1 MANPKLF
8 VKLALDAKEYA
19 RDMKAQTQA
28 VKNMEKQTKSL
39 SNNLKNL
46 KRVALTVFVG
56 WGVKNIATSFLDAAT
71 EAEGFAVRLNGLLG
85 SVEEGNRLF
94 KNMAEFAGQVPFEY
108 REIMSAATALS
119 GVMRGGVDEI
129 SRWMPMIADLA
140 AASGLGIEQTT
151 QQVIRMYSAGAG
163 AADLFRERGVL
174 SMLGFQA
181 GVSYSA
187 EETRKKMVEAWED
200 PQSKFRGMTE
210 DLAQTWTGTMS
221 MFRDVWFQFRN
232 MVMES
237 GPFKLMKEQAQ
248 ELLKEVNR
256 LKDEGKLA
264 EWAEKTGKAVVDAMT
279 KIKDTLVD
287 LKNFYDGLPEGTT
300 GAAFAG
306 LLGRILTGSTGIG
319 AFVSALV
326 LLNAQMEKFAKE
338 GQDIE
343 QVYKDIQG
351 MEGINIFDLF
361 GGGGELPDMGDLK
374 TGHGAPQGIGGDLLS
389 AHKNQAEQAATA
401 VRELAEQLRHE
412 AQVFKE
418 VVDANKDT
426 FAIGEEAMNE
436 QLREQLLSRIEMMTQ
451 AGLAEREL
459 QQEKIEQKREM
470 EQEQWE
476 WEKEMYLT
484 KVALQLQLQ
493 EEEAKR
499 EAELLKTKQKL
510 WKQTG
515 QGFKALLYQMG
526 QQSET
531 FFRIYQA
538 ASIAEATV
546 SGVKSVIYAFEQGMK
561 IGGPP
566 LAAAFAAGA
575 AAFSAAQIAAIA
587 SQSPP
592 SAAGAIGGAGAVG
605 TFPASPTTG
614 LPTEF
619 GGEEE
624 RRGQVIINIYGDSI
638 NDEEYLEKWA
648 EKISELVE
656 DKDIRFI
663 SSRAKV
669 AEELA

>member
-19 RDMKAQTQA
+19 RDMKSQTQA

-39 SNNLKNL
+39 SNNLRNL

-108 REIMSAATALS
+108 REIMSSATALS

-264 EWAEKTGKAVVDAMT
+264 EWAEKTGQVAVDSIM
-279 KIKDTLVD
+279 KIKNALIEFKD
-287 LKNFYDGLPEGTT
+287 FYDSLPEGTT
-300 GAAFAG
+300 AG
-306 LLGRILTGSTGIG
+306 LGIG
-319 AFVSALV
+319 LV
-326 LLNAQMEKFAKE
+326 GRA
-338 GQDIE
+338 
-343 QVYKDIQG
+343 
-351 MEGINIFDLF
+351 LF
-361 GGGGELPDMGDLK
+361 GPYGALLGIIPIAQKQLDNLSKTLGGMGLREGYEEFQRIARGEKPPPIGGELMAA
-374 TGHGAPQGIGGDLLS
+374 HGPGTVSPEVKAISESLRQEQRIMKEVTE
-389 AHKNQAEQAATA
+389 ANQALRAQDNELF
-401 VRELAEQLRHE
+401 RENLIQR
-412 AQVFKE
+412 V
-418 VVDANKDT
+418 
-426 FAIGEEAMNE
+426 
-436 QLREQLLSRIEMMTQ
+436 EMMTQ

-459 QQEKIEQKREM
+459 QQEKIEQEREM

-476 WEKEMYLT
+476 WQKNMYLT
-484 KVALQLQLQ
+484 KLELQLQLQ
-493 EEEAKR
+493 EEEKKK

-526 QQSET
+526 QESET
-531 FFRIYQA
+531 WFRIYQA

-546 SGVKSVIYAFEQGMK
+546 SGVKSVMYAFEQGMK